1 MRYIWVTNQGES
13 CLYNEDGNMCFMER
27 AGA

>member
-1 MRYIWVTNQGES
+1 MRCFRGTNQGES
-13 CLYNEDGNMCFMER
+13 CLYNEDSNMYFMER